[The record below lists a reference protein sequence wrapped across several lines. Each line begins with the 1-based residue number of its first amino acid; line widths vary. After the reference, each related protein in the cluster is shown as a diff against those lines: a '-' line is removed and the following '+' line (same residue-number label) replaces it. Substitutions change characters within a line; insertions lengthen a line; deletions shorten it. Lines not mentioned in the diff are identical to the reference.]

1 MLQAFGVSL
10 FIALLASA
18 ASALTFKSG
27 ESIQSSNNS
36 NLGVTA
42 SKTIDGNC
50 ELDLPVPNETKPVNF
65 DISGFLHKEGFDL
78 PDYASFAFGEPY
90 QRGINSQPAPE
101 IKAVADLN
109 NDGIDDLVIDYYET
123 LVPPLILYGTP
134 QGNFIEA
141 QVDQKAA
148 RRHIRNGA
156 VADFNNDGLLDFAGF
171 TTGDPGERWKAQG
184 YSLRGNFVPRGQ
196 EDLLLINSPTG
207 FINAEI
213 PEVRTN
219 DWNHG
224 GDVGDIDNDG
234 LIDILPLSEG
244 ERERTVPL
252 RNLGD
257 NKFLLGSSEYSSEVS
272 YYLTADLD
280 TGDFNNDG
288 FLDIAIAM
296 TPNNNRT
303 PDNMKKLGAIRV
315 IYGDGDFDFRDNK
328 RLKFGTSWVASE
340 DVNTWLSQAKEKV
353 KAGSG
358 HKAGEFMTGTSH
370 IEAMDLDGDGKDDL
384 LLGHWISTTGLW
396 KTAGFTSYLSKSD
409 CFVDATQSLFPNQNT
424 NRNLNE
430 KSAVSYTHNFHLRDL
445 NNDGLDDLIL
455 QSDGFEDEWYR
466 NDPNAGHPYIFI
478 NQGGYWLPVRAADI
492 ERWVAVDDIV
502 PGDFNGDGVVDLAYI
517 RRSGPTV
524 SLEVSLGEMSLER
537 QASRYDWSK
546 DIYGGEYKLIWSIEN
561 VNDPGVWEAGAID
574 RVYLSEGV
582 GKFLKVT
589 KKGVPGTEGQ
599 RSKVKISYLGNT
611 GDIAIEGDLG
621 LFKEK
626 PSYLTTIKGN
636 FEDNDLTSY
645 WREGDKIRVKLEK
658 IETIQ
663 KVSTHLLQLS
673 WFIQMMGDEKAYQEG
688 EDLYF
693 FEKSGDSKASSLEI
707 IEAEFNHFTSDAENH
722 GRENLKLTI
731 NDDMTFSLKGKMEV
745 FEGEFAQIDVQ
756 SELESGQRTFF
767 FGPGDSLILKWEHLV
782 E

>member
-1 MLQAFGVSL
+1 MLRLSVLLL
-10 FIALLASA
+10 FIAMSSQAL
-18 ASALTFKSG
+18 ALTFKSG
-27 ESIQSSNNS
+27 ESLQSSNTANA
-36 NLGVTA
+36 NVTV

-50 ELDLPVPNETKPVNF
+50 KLDLPIPNETKPVNF

-90 QRGINSQPAPE
+90 KPGINSQPAPE
-101 IKAVADLN
+101 IKAVVDLN

-134 QGNFIEA
+134 QGTFTKA
-141 QVDQKAA
+141 QVDEKAA
-148 RRHIRNGA
+148 RRHIRNGT

-171 TTGDPGERWKAQG
+171 TTGDPGERWKAEG
-184 YSLRGNFVPRGQ
+184 YSLKGNFIPRGQ
-196 EDLLLINSPTG
+196 ADLLLMNSPTG
-207 FINAEI
+207 FINVDI
-213 PEVRTN
+213 PEIRSN

-224 GDVGDIDNDG
+224 GDAGDIDNDG

-252 RNLGD
+252 KNYGD
-257 NKFLLGSSEYSSEVS
+257 NKFLLGSSEYSSDVS

-288 FLDIAIAM
+288 FLDIAVAM

-303 PDNMKKLGAIRV
+303 PENMEKLGAVRV

-328 RLKFGTSWVASE
+328 KVKIGSSWVASE
-340 DVNTWLSQAKEKV
+340 DMNTWLRQAKEQV
-353 KAGSG
+353 QAGSG
-358 HKAGEFMTGTSH
+358 HKVGEFMTGTSH
-370 IEAMDLDGDGKDDL
+370 IEAMDLDGDGNDDL

-396 KTAGFTSYLSKSD
+396 KTAGFTAYLSNSD
-409 CFVDATQSLFPNQNT
+409 CFVDATQALFPNQKT

-430 KSAVSYTHNFHLRDL
+430 KSAVNYTHNFYLRDL

-478 NQGGYWLPVRAADI
+478 NQGGYWLPARAADV

-502 PGDFNGDGVVDLAYI
+502 PGDFNGDEIIDLAYI
-517 RRSGPTV
+517 RRNGPTV

-537 QASRYDWSK
+537 QADRHDWGK
-546 DIYGGEYKLIWSIEN
+546 DIYGGEYKLIWSIED
-561 VNDPGVWEAGAID
+561 VNDPGVWKAGAID
-574 RVYLSEGV
+574 KVHLSK
-582 GKFLKVT
+582 GKGRYLKVT
-589 KKGVPGTEGQ
+589 KKGGPGTESQ
-599 RSKVKISYLGNT
+599 RSKLTISYLGDT
-611 GDIAIEGDLG
+611 GDLTIEGDLG
-621 LFKEK
+621 LFEEK

-636 FEDNDLTSY
+636 LQDNDLTSY
-645 WREGDKIRVKLEK
+645 WREGDRIKVKLEK
-658 IETIQ
+658 IETVQ

-673 WFIQMMGDEKAYQEG
+673 WYIQMIGDEKAILEAK
-688 EDLYF
+688 DRYF
-693 FEKSGDSKASSLEI
+693 LEKPRDSKASFLKVIGS
-707 IEAEFNHFTSDAENH
+707 EFNHLTSDAENH
-722 GRENLKLTI
+722 GRENLDLVI
-731 NDDMTFSLKGKMEV
+731 NDDMTFTLKGKIEV
-745 FEGEFAQIDVQ
+745 FEGEFAQIGLQ

-767 FGPGDSLILKWEHLV
+767 FGPGDSLILKWEHLL

>member
-1 MLQAFGVSL
+1 MRLILVMCLLLSSSSAF
-10 FIALLASA
+10 
-18 ASALTFKSG
+18 ALTIKSG
-27 ESIQSSNNS
+27 ETIQSSNKASTN
-36 NLGVTA
+36 VTV
-42 SKTIDGNC
+42 SKIIDGNC
-50 ELDLPVPNETKPVNF
+50 KLDLPVPNETKPVNF

-90 QRGINSQPAPE
+90 ERGINSQPAPE
-101 IKAVADLN
+101 IKAVADFN

-134 QGNFIEA
+134 QGTFTKA
-141 QVDQKAA
+141 QVDEKAA

-171 TTGDPGERWKAQG
+171 TTGDPGERWKAEG

-207 FINAEI
+207 FINVEI
-213 PEVRTN
+213 PEVRAN

-224 GDVGDIDNDG
+224 GDAGDIDNDG

-288 FLDIAIAM
+288 FLDIAVAM

-303 PDNMKKLGAIRV
+303 PDNMEKLGAVRV
-315 IYGDGDFDFRDNK
+315 VYGDGDFDFRDNK
-328 RLKFGTSWVASE
+328 KLKFGTSWVTSE
-340 DVNTWLSQAKEKV
+340 DMNTWLSQAKEQV
-353 KAGSG
+353 QAGSG

-370 IEAMDLDGDGKDDL
+370 IETMDLDGDGNDDL

-396 KTAGFTSYLSKSD
+396 KTAGFTAYLSKSD
-409 CFVDATQSLFPNQNT
+409 CFVDATQALFPNQIT

-430 KSAVSYTHNFHLRDL
+430 KSAVNYTHNFHFHDL

-455 QSDGFEDEWYR
+455 QSDGFEYEWYR

-478 NQGGYWLPVRAADI
+478 NQGGYWLPVRAADV

-502 PGDFNGDGVVDLAYI
+502 PGDFNGDEIIDLAYI
-517 RRSGPTV
+517 RRNEPTV
-524 SLEVSLGEMSLER
+524 SLEVSLGEMSLKR

-546 DIYGGEYKLIWSIEN
+546 DIYSGEYNLMWSVEN
-561 VNDPGVWEAGAID
+561 ANDPGVWEAGAID
-574 RVYLSEGV
+574 RVYLSEGK
-582 GKFLKVT
+582 GTYLQAA
-589 KKGVPGTEGQ
+589 KKGIPGTESQ
-599 RSKVKISYLGNT
+599 RSKLTMRYLGDT
-611 GDIAIEGDLG
+611 GDIEIEGDLG
-621 LFKEK
+621 LFEEK
-626 PSYLTTIKGN
+626 PYYLTTIKGN
-636 FEDNDLTSY
+636 LQDDDLTSY
-645 WREGDKIRVKLEK
+645 WREGDRIKVKLEK
-658 IETIQ
+658 IDRVQ
-663 KVSTHLLQLS
+663 KVSTHSLHLS
-673 WFIQMMGDEKAYQEG
+673 WYIQMMGDENPVLEA
-688 EDLYF
+688 EDRYF
-693 FEKSGDSKASSLEI
+693 LEKSGDSKASSLKVI
-707 IEAEFNHFTSDAENH
+707 DAEFNHLTSDAGNH
-722 GRENLKLTI
+722 GRENLQLTI
-731 NDDMTFSLKGKMEV
+731 NDDMTFTLKGQMEV
-745 FEGEFAQIDVQ
+745 FEGEFAQIGLQ
-756 SELESGQRTFF
+756 SELESGERTFF

-782 E
+782 D

>member
-1 MLQAFGVSL
+1 MLRLSVFLLFMAMSSQAL
-10 FIALLASA
+10 
-18 ASALTFKSG
+18 ALTFKSG
-27 ESIQSSNNS
+27 ESIQSSNTANAD
-36 NLGVTA
+36 VTV

-50 ELDLPVPNETKPVNF
+50 KLDLPVPNETKPVNF

-90 QRGINSQPAPE
+90 ERGINSQPAPE

-109 NDGIDDLVIDYYET
+109 NDGTDDLVIDYYET
-123 LVPPLILYGTP
+123 LVPPLILYGTT
-134 QGNFIEA
+134 QGTFTKA
-141 QVDQKAA
+141 QVDEKAA

-184 YSLRGNFVPRGQ
+184 YSLKGNYIPRGQ
-196 EDLLLINSPTG
+196 SDLLLINSPTG
-207 FINAEI
+207 FINVEI
-213 PEVRTN
+213 PEVRAN

-224 GDVGDIDNDG
+224 GDAGDIDNDG

-252 RNLGD
+252 KNLGD

-288 FLDIAIAM
+288 FLDIAVAM

-303 PDNMKKLGAIRV
+303 PDNMEKLGAVRV
-315 IYGDGDFDFRDNK
+315 IYGDGDFDFRDNNK
-328 RLKFGTSWVASE
+328 LKVGSSWVASE
-340 DVNTWLSQAKEKV
+340 DMNTWLSQAKKQV

-370 IEAMDLDGDGKDDL
+370 IEAMDLDGDGNDDL

-396 KTAGFTSYLSKSD
+396 KTAGFTAYLSKSD
-409 CFVDATQSLFPNQNT
+409 CFVDATQALFPNQKT

-430 KSAVSYTHNFHLRDL
+430 KSAVNYTHNFHLRDL
-445 NNDGLDDLIL
+445 NNDGLDDLII

-478 NQGGYWLPVRAADI
+478 NQGGYWLPARAADV

-502 PGDFNGDGVVDLAYI
+502 PGDFNGDEIVDLAYI
-517 RRSGPTV
+517 RRIGPTV

-561 VNDPGVWEAGAID
+561 VNNPGVWKAGAID
-574 RVYLSEGV
+574 KVHLSKGI
-582 GKFLKVT
+582 GRYLKVT
-589 KKGVPGTEGQ
+589 KKGAPGTESQ
-599 RSKVKISYLGNT
+599 RSKLTISYLGDM
-611 GDIAIEGDLG
+611 GDLTIEGDLG
-621 LFKEK
+621 LFEEK

-636 FEDNDLTSY
+636 LQDNDLTSY
-645 WREGDKIRVKLEK
+645 WREGDRIKVKLEK
-658 IETIQ
+658 IETVQ

-673 WFIQMMGDEKAYQEG
+673 WYIQMIGDEKAV
-688 EDLYF
+688 L
-693 FEKSGDSKASSLEI
+693 
-707 IEAEFNHFTSDAENH
+707 DAED
-722 GRENLKLTI
+722 R
-731 NDDMTFSLKGKMEV
+731 
-745 FEGEFAQIDVQ
+745 
-756 SELESGQRTFF
+756 
-767 FGPGDSLILKWEHLV
+767 
-782 E
+782 

>member
-1 MLQAFGVSL
+1 MLRLSVFLL
-10 FIALLASA
+10 FIAMSSQAL
-18 ASALTFKSG
+18 ALTFKSG
-27 ESIQSSNNS
+27 ESIQSSNTANAD
-36 NLGVTA
+36 VTV

-50 ELDLPVPNETKPVNF
+50 KLDLPVPNETKPVNF

-90 QRGINSQPAPE
+90 ERGINSQPAPE

-123 LVPPLILYGTP
+123 LVPPLILYGTT
-134 QGNFIEA
+134 QGTFTKA
-141 QVDQKAA
+141 QVDEKAA

-184 YSLRGNFVPRGQ
+184 YSLKGNYIPRGQ
-196 EDLLLINSPTG
+196 SDLLLINSPTG
-207 FINAEI
+207 FINVEI
-213 PEVRTN
+213 PEVRAN

-224 GDVGDIDNDG
+224 GDAGDIDNDG

-252 RNLGD
+252 KNLGD

-288 FLDIAIAM
+288 FLDIAVAM

-303 PDNMKKLGAIRV
+303 PDNMEKLGAVRV
-315 IYGDGDFDFRDNK
+315 IYGDGDFDFRDNNK
-328 RLKFGTSWVASE
+328 LKVGSSWVASE
-340 DVNTWLSQAKEKV
+340 DMNTWLSQAKKQV

-370 IEAMDLDGDGKDDL
+370 IEAMDLDGDGNDDL

-396 KTAGFTSYLSKSD
+396 KTAGFTAYLSKSD
-409 CFVDATQSLFPNQNT
+409 CFVDATQALFPNQKT

-430 KSAVSYTHNFHLRDL
+430 KSAVNYTHNFHLRDL

-478 NQGGYWLPVRAADI
+478 NQGGYWLPARAADV

-502 PGDFNGDGVVDLAYI
+502 PGDFNGDGVADLAYI
-517 RRSGPTV
+517 RRNGPTV

-561 VNDPGVWEAGAID
+561 VNNPGVWKAGAID
-574 RVYLSEGV
+574 KVHLSKGI
-582 GKFLKVT
+582 GRYLKVT
-589 KKGVPGTEGQ
+589 KKGAPGTESQ
-599 RSKVKISYLGNT
+599 RSKLTISYLGDT
-611 GDIAIEGDLG
+611 GDLAIEGDLG
-621 LFKEK
+621 LFEEK

-636 FEDNDLTSY
+636 LQDNDLTSY
-645 WREGDKIRVKLEK
+645 WREGDRIKVKLEK
-658 IETIQ
+658 IETVQ
-663 KVSTHLLQLS
+663 KVSTH
-673 WFIQMMGDEKAYQEG
+673 
-688 EDLYF
+688 
-693 FEKSGDSKASSLEI
+693 
-707 IEAEFNHFTSDAENH
+707 
-722 GRENLKLTI
+722 
-731 NDDMTFSLKGKMEV
+731 
-745 FEGEFAQIDVQ
+745 
-756 SELESGQRTFF
+756 
-767 FGPGDSLILKWEHLV
+767 
-782 E
+782 

>member
-1 MLQAFGVSL
+1 MLRLSVFFL
-10 FIALLASA
+10 FIAMSSQ

-36 NLGVTA
+36 NLSVTA

-50 ELDLPVPNETKPVNF
+50 KLDLPVPNETKPVNF

-90 QRGINSQPAPE
+90 ERGINSQPAPE

-123 LVPPLILYGTP
+123 LVPPLILYGTK
-134 QGNFIEA
+134 QGAFTKA
-141 QVDQKAA
+141 QVDEKAA

-171 TTGDPGERWKAQG
+171 TTGDPGKRWKAQG
-184 YSLRGNFVPRGQ
+184 YSLKGNYIPRGQ
-196 EDLLLINSPTG
+196 VDLLLINSPTG
-207 FINAEI
+207 FINKEI

-252 RNLGD
+252 INLGD
-257 NKFLLGSSEYSSEVS
+257 NKFSLGSFEYSSEVS
-272 YYLTADLD
+272 YYLTPDLD

-288 FLDIAIAM
+288 YLDIAVAM

-303 PDNMKKLGAIRV
+303 PENMAKLGAVRV
-315 IYGDGDFDFRDNK
+315 IYGDGDFNFRDNK
-328 RLKFGTSWVASE
+328 KLKFGSSWVTSK
-340 DVNTWLSQAKEKV
+340 DKNTWLSQAREQV

-370 IEAMDLDGDGKDDL
+370 IEAMDLDGDSNDDL

-396 KTAGFTSYLSKSD
+396 KTAGFTAYISKAD
-409 CFVDATQSLFPNQNT
+409 CFADATHALFPNQKT

-430 KSAVSYTHNFHLRDL
+430 KSAVSYTHNFYLSDL

-466 NDPNAGHPYIFI
+466 NNPNAGHPYIFI
-478 NQGGYWLPVRAADI
+478 NQGGYWLPVRAADV

-502 PGDFNGDGVVDLAYI
+502 PGDFNGDEIIDLAYI
-517 RRSGPTV
+517 KRNGPTV

-546 DIYGGEYKLIWSIEN
+546 DIYGGEYKFKWSVEN

-574 RVYLSEGV
+574 KVYLSKGI
-582 GKFLKVT
+582 GRYLKVT
-589 KKGVPGTEGQ
+589 KKGLPGTESQ
-599 RSKVKISYLGNT
+599 RSKLTISYLGDT
-611 GDIAIEGDLG
+611 GDIEIEGDLG
-621 LFKEK
+621 LFEEK

-636 FEDNDLTSY
+636 LQDDDLTSY
-645 WREGDKIRVKLEK
+645 WREGDKIRLKLKK
-658 IETIQ
+658 IDTVQ
-663 KVSTHLLQLS
+663 KLPSHSLNLS
-673 WFIQMMGDEKAYQEG
+673 WFTKMIGDEKAVLEAA
-688 EDLYF
+688 DRYF
-693 FEKSGDSKASSLEI
+693 LEKPRDSNVSSLKVI
-707 IEAEFNHFTSDAENH
+707 GTEFNHLTSDAKKY
-722 GRENLKLTI
+722 GRENLNLSI
-731 NDDMTFSLKGKMEV
+731 NDNMTFTLKGKIEV
-745 FEGEFAQIDVQ
+745 FEGEFAQIGLQ

-767 FGPGDSLILKWEHLV
+767 FGPGDSLILKWEHFV

>member
-1 MLQAFGVSL
+1 MRLPIFLLLIVISSQAK
-10 FIALLASA
+10 
-18 ASALTFKSG
+18 ALTIKSG
-27 ESIQSSNNS
+27 ETIQSSDTTNAD
-36 NLGVTA
+36 VTV

-50 ELDLPVPNETKPVNF
+50 KLDLPVPNDTKPVKF
-65 DISGFLHKEGFDL
+65 DMSGFLHKEGFDL
-78 PDYASFAFGEPY
+78 PDYASFAFGEPHE
-90 QRGINSQPAPE
+90 RGTNSQPAPE

-109 NDGIDDLVIDYYET
+109 NDGIDDLIIDYYET
-123 LVPPLILYGTP
+123 LVPPLILYGTK
-134 QGNFIEA
+134 QGTFTKA
-141 QVDQKAA
+141 QVDEKAA

-184 YSLRGNFVPRGQ
+184 YSLKGNYIPRGQ
-196 EDLLLINSPTG
+196 ADLLLINSPTG
-207 FINAEI
+207 FINIEI

-272 YYLTADLD
+272 YYLTPDLD

-288 FLDIAIAM
+288 YLDIAVAM
-296 TPNNNRT
+296 TPNNNRS
-303 PDNMKKLGAIRV
+303 PENMAKLGAVRV
-315 IYGDGDFDFRDNK
+315 IYGDGDFNFRDNK
-328 RLKFGTSWVASE
+328 KLKFGSSWVTSK
-340 DVNTWLSQAKEKV
+340 DKNTWLSQAKEKV

-370 IEAMDLDGDGKDDL
+370 IEAMDLDGDGNDDL

-396 KTAGFTSYLSKSD
+396 KTAGFTAYLSKSD
-409 CFVDATQSLFPNQNT
+409 CFVDATHALFPNQNT
-424 NRNLNE
+424 NRNLDE
-430 KSAVSYTHNFHLRDL
+430 KSAVNYTHNFYLSDL

-478 NQGGYWLPVRAADI
+478 NQGGYWLPVRAADV

-502 PGDFNGDGVVDLAYI
+502 PGDFNGDGVADLAYI

-524 SLEVSLGEMSLER
+524 SLEVALGEMSLER

-546 DIYGGEYKLIWSIEN
+546 DIYGGEYKFIWSVEN
-561 VNDPGVWEAGAID
+561 VNNPGVWEAGAID

-582 GKFLKVT
+582 GRYVKVT
-589 KKGVPGTEGQ
+589 KKGMPGTESQ
-599 RSKVKISYLGNT
+599 RSKLTISYLGDT
-611 GDIAIEGDLG
+611 GDIEIEGDLG
-621 LFKEK
+621 FFEEK

-636 FEDNDLTSY
+636 LQDDDLTSY
-645 WREGDKIRVKLEK
+645 WREGDKIRLKLEK
-658 IETIQ
+658 IETVQ
-663 KVSTHLLQLS
+663 KLPSHSLNLS
-673 WFIQMMGDEKAYQEG
+673 WFTKMIGDEKAVLVA
-688 EDLYF
+688 EDRYF
-693 FEKSGDSKASSLEI
+693 LEKPRDSNVSSLNVLGS
-707 IEAEFNHFTSDAENH
+707 EFNHLTIDAENH

-731 NDDMTFSLKGKMEV
+731 NDDMTFTLKGKMEV
-745 FEGEFAQIDVQ
+745 FEGEFAQIGVQ

-767 FGPGDSLILKWEHLV
+767 FGPGDSLIVKWEHFV